1 MALLQNG
8 FRDYSSGVRIFGAT
22 ASNNAYP
29 SMHIGNWDKAA
40 LKRNLS
46 SGTGITSDLAG
57 IPSGYRDRYTWVMPQ
72 KPGALASRN
81 AMLGTGALSGSG
93 AMGVN
98 GEAALTAVG
107 TLAGTGA
114 LVVSG
119 LCEIVA
125 TGTLSANVI
134 AALAAAADLAGS
146 GALAGTLE
154 ADGFAISAMTGTGTL
169 AITSYATGE
178 LECNIAP
185 AVVLDAQ
192 AFSAELLATEIEPG
206 LTLEGA
212 LKLIAAAT
220 AGKIS
225 GGGTGTIT
233 IRNAVADTKD
243 RIVATVETD
252 GDRTAITY
260 DLTS

>member
-1 MALLQNG
+1 
-8 FRDYSSGVRIFGAT
+8 
-22 ASNNAYP
+22 
-29 SMHIGNWDKAA
+29 MHIGNWDKAA

-46 SGTGITSDLAG
+46 SGEGISSDLAG

-81 AMLGTGALSGSG
+81 EMLGAGALDGAG

-98 GEAALTAVG
+98 GEAALTGIGA
-107 TLAGTGA
+107 LSGTGA

-119 LCEIVA
+119 IANLVG

-134 AALAAAADLAGS
+134 AALAAAADMAGS
-146 GALAGTLE
+146 GTLTAALL
-154 ADGFAISAMTGTGTL
+154 ADGFAISAMTGSGAL

-178 LECNIAP
+178 LECDIVP
-185 AVVLDAQ
+185 AVILDAQ
-192 AFSAELLATEIEPG
+192 TFSAELLATEIEPG
-206 LTLEGA
+206 LTLDGA
-212 LKLIAAAT
+212 LKLITAAV

-225 GGGTGTIT
+225 GGGTGTIS
-233 IRNAVADTKD
+233 IRNAVADSKN
-243 RIVATVETD
+243 RIVATVESD

-260 DLTS
+260 DLTE

>member
-1 MALLQNG
+1 MGLKQ
-8 FRDYSSGVRIFGAT
+8 SGLMIAQMPLRHHGGAVSGARGMWGRT
-22 ASNNAYP
+22 DLRNSND
-29 SMHIGNWDKAA
+29 GE
-40 LKRNLS
+40 
-46 SGTGITSDLAG
+46 GITDGTAG
-57 IPSGYRDRYTWVMPQ
+57 IPYGARGPVAWLLPQ

-81 AMLGTGALSGSG
+81 EMIGTAAFSGAG

-98 GEAALTAVG
+98 GDVTITASASLAA
-107 TLAGTGA
+107 TGA

-119 LCEIVA
+119 LCEIA
-125 TGTLSANVI
+125 ASASLSANVV
-134 AALAAAADLAGS
+134 AALAAAADLSAAGTLSAALDAVGYAVTSITAS
-146 GALAGTLE
+146 GALE
-154 ADGFAISAMTGTGTL
+154 
-169 AITSYATGE
+169 ITSYATGKM
-178 LECNIAP
+178 ECTIAP

-206 LTLEGA
+206 LTLDGA
-212 LKLIAAAT
+212 LKLITAAV
-220 AGKIS
+220 AGKVS

-260 DLTS
+260 DLTD